1 MAKWTINNRE
11 NKHSKMIGNMNIGNY
26 IYIIF
31 KNVNIWKYEHLGNMN
46 IWEIWTFGKHE
57 HLGNMNILIFENMNF
72 WGYKLLGTKIWDV
85 ASWWWT
91 FLKWLYLKGNFQ
103 KC

>member
-1 MAKWTINNRE
+1 
-11 NKHSKMIGNMNIGNY
+11 MIGNMNIGNY

-46 IWEIWTFGKHE
+46 I
-57 HLGNMNILIFENMNF
+57 LIFENMNF

-85 ASWWWT
+85 AS
-91 FLKWLYLKGNFQ
+91 
-103 KC
+103 